1 MNKTIENDSVHEN
14 PAQKELALSLDL
26 NKREAGITA
35 DEKNVFD
42 NTSEIIS
49 TVDEAKKENRRI
61 VGLLICICLFSI
73 CGGCRLRYFSGSIS
87 LGLRFHWF
95 IYPCL
100 YCQYTC
106 HDCADVFNWQILEQ
120 KNAD

>member
-73 CGGCRLRYFSGSIS
+73 CGGNLFYTITPFLEDLGYTSKFAALFTSIVMIVLTFSIGKF
-87 LGLRFHWF
+87 L
-95 IYPCL
+95 
-100 YCQYTC
+100 
-106 HDCADVFNWQILEQ
+106 NK